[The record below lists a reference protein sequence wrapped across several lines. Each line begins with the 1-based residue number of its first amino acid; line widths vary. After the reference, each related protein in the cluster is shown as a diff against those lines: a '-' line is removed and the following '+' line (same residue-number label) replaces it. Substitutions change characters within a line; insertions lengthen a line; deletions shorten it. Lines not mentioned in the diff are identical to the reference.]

1 MPLEFILDSGARARL
16 SQLGFNPASLPH
28 EYAFSCDLCG
38 WHVFRTIS
46 HLDRYGFGGIYQMCE
61 GCGLVFQNPRP
72 TTEGYIE
79 FYARW
84 YRPLVA
90 ALMDRP
96 QDQQALQED
105 QRAYADRLVRFLK
118 QHMRA
123 RPIELSV
130 DLGGSTGCVAKAVE
144 DAFRGRCLV
153 VDPSPVELA
162 EARRLGLDCEQ
173 ALAEQWDPD
182 GRRFDLVLICRSI
195 DHFLS
200 ISGVL
205 AKVAGCLKPGGYLFV
220 DPVDFESC
228 ARTTVDYRRLLK
240 MDHVYYLSDET
251 MRLYLKAAGF
261 DLVGTDFGDGTYY
274 MSFLA
279 RYTGDIQKPAH
290 LTPYAHEIGR
300 MLRER
305 LMLPAPQPYPV
316 DPVTRVA
323 RRLRRLLS
331 AGGRPGR

>member
-1 MPLEFILDSGARARL
+1 MPLEFTLDSDARARL
-16 SQLGFNPASLPH
+16 TKLGFDSASLPH
-28 EYAFSCDLCG
+28 DYCYACDLCG
-38 WHVFRTIS
+38 WQVFRTIS
-46 HLDRYGFGGIYQMCE
+46 HTDRYGFATIYQICE

-72 TTEGYIE
+72 TLEGYAE
-79 FYARW
+79 FYAKW

-90 ALMDRP
+90 ALFGTHMNKS
-96 QDQQALQED
+96 ALQAD
-105 QRAYADRLVRFLK
+105 QTAYAAKLVRFLK
-118 QHMRA
+118 PHLGTRLVQS
-123 RPIELSV
+123 SV
-130 DLGGSTGCVAKAVE
+130 DLGGSTGCAAKAVE
-144 DAFRGRCLV
+144 DAFGGRCLV
-153 VDPSPVELA
+153 VDPSPAELA
-162 EARRLGLDCEQ
+162 KARELGLDCEQ
-173 ALAEQWDPD
+173 ALAEQWNPD

-205 AKVAGCLKPGGYLFV
+205 AKVASCLKPGGYLFV

-228 ARTTVDYRRLLK
+228 ARTAVDYRRLLK

-279 RYTGDIQKPAH
+279 RYTGDIQKPVH
-290 LTPYAHEIGR
+290 LTPYAHEMGR

-305 LMLPAPQPYPV
+305 LVLPAPQPYPV

-323 RRLRRLLS
+323 RQLRRLLR
-331 AGGRPGR
+331 AEARPGR